1 MIKKHIGYL
10 PSGVR
15 CYVILNTVSEDVN
28 SDDFN
33 YCLLIEP
40 DSLPEQYSYSVNEVI
55 MSAAQKSDNAVDVLS
70 KVTLANGVPI
80 INLLHTGNYI
90 RKVPTSDVTMD
101 VGNNQT
107 IKLSELNEQ
116 IKLVKKEQ
124 QEAVNNTVTKQNYNY
139 AQNLVVKANGL
150 INEANKLFDQAYAL
164 RPELKPVDPS
174 STPTNDGSESTI
186 FVLRPGV
193 SKTEAVAEFR
203 KFFDTVNKKK

>member
-15 CYVILNTVSEDVN
+15 CYVILNTVTDDVD

-40 DSLPEQYSYSVNEVI
+40 DSLPEQYSYAVNEI
-55 MSAAQKSDNAVDVLS
+55 IIGAAQKADNAVDVLS
-70 KVTLANGVPI
+70 KATIANGVPI
-80 INLLHTGNYI
+80 INLLHNGNYI

-116 IKLVKKEQ
+116 IK
-124 QEAVNNTVTKQNYNY
+124 
-139 AQNLVVKANGL
+139 VVK
-150 INEANKLFDQAYAL
+150 
-164 RPELKPVDPS
+164 S
-174 STPTNDGSESTI
+174 
-186 FVLRPGV
+186 V
-193 SKTEAVAEFR
+193 S
-203 KFFDTVNKKK
+203 

>member
-15 CYVILNTVSEDVN
+15 CYVILNTVTDDVD

-40 DSLPEQYSYSVNEVI
+40 DSLPEQYSYAVNEI
-55 MSAAQKSDNAVDVLS
+55 IIGAAQKADNAVDVLS
-70 KVTLANGVPI
+70 KATLANGVPI
-80 INLLHTGNYI
+80 INLLHNGNYI

-116 IKLVKKEQ
+116 IKVVKSEQ
-124 QEAVNNTVTKQNYNY
+124 QAAVANTVTKQNYNY
-139 AQNLVVKANGL
+139 AQNLVVKANDML
-150 INEANKLFDQAYAL
+150 AEANKLLAQAYSL
-164 RPELKPVDPS
+164 RPELKPVVND
-174 STPTNDGSESTI
+174 TQQNVPT
-186 FVLRPGV
+186 FVIQPGI

-203 KFFDTVNKKK
+203 KFYDQQVAKKK